1 MAGRTGPDVRQQLE
15 ETLTENVIVP
25 VEVGPVLD
33 ALAPLVECI
42 ANERAA
48 KALEDAADILW
59 DETGAGTYVY
69 NYLKDGAKALRES
82 AQQEVAR

>member
-1 MAGRTGPDVRQQLE
+1 VRQQLE

-48 KALEDAADILW
+48 QVLEAAADTLPSESEGRW
-59 DETGAGTYVY
+59 
-69 NYLKDGAKALRES
+69 LRDLAVVVREV
-82 AQQEVAR
+82 QKQEAAR